1 MLYAVLLVG
10 CLCGMSGLLV
20 LMNRDGRVMVEAPE
34 GAVDGFSVFVML
46 VLSAAALW
54 LAWHLLW

>member
-10 CLCGMSGLLV
+10 CLCSMGGLAV
-20 LMNRDGRVMVEAPE
+20 LMNRDGRGVVESPE

-46 VLSAAALW
+46 VLAGATLW
-54 LAWHLLW
+54 LAWHLL